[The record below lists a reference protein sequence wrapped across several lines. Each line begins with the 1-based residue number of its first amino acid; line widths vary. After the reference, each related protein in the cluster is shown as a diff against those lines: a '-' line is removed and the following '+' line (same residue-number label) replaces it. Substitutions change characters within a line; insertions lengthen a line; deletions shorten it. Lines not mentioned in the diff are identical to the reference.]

1 MINSFI
7 RKEPVVAKI
16 GNHKLYAEELAK
28 FIPAGI
34 SEEDSTKLALQYINT
49 WTLSILFM
57 DTAEKELSKE
67 ELDVSGELEDYK
79 RSLLKYRY
87 EQQYVNQRLDT
98 ALTEAQI
105 KNYYETNID
114 RFKLDAPIVK
124 AHFVRISKSSPHL
137 SKMKKMLASSGE
149 ETNVGDSL
157 VYSSAISYTD
167 FGKMWIP
174 AATAAKEC
182 DTDVSTMLSG
192 LKQGYFEKEDHNGNM
207 NIIYII
213 EKKNSGETGPVEYYR
228 ERIKDILLSVRKK
241 ALLTG
246 LERDLIERAH
256 SEGSL
261 VIY

>member
-7 RKEPVVAKI
+7 RKETVVAEI
-16 GNHKLYAEELAK
+16 GKHKLYAEDLSK
-28 FIPAGI
+28 FIPSGI

-49 WTLSILFM
+49 WASSILFM
-57 DTAEKELSKE
+57 DTAEKELPTQ
-67 ELDVSGELEDYK
+67 ELDVSEELEDYK

-98 ALTEAQI
+98 VLTEEQI
-105 KNYYETNID
+105 KSYYDRNID

-124 AHFVRISKSSPHL
+124 ANFVRISKSSPHL
-137 SKMKKMLASSGE
+137 SKMKKMLAFSGE

-157 VYSSAISYTD
+157 AYSSAISYTD

-182 DTDVSTMLSG
+182 NTDVSTMLSG
-192 LKQGYFEKEDHNGNM
+192 LRQGYFENEDHNGNM
-207 NIIYII
+207 NIIYIL
-213 EKKNSGETGPVEYYR
+213 ERKNAGETGPVEYYR
-228 ERIKDILLSVRKK
+228 EWIKDILLSVRKK

-246 LERDLIERAH
+246 LERDLIERAR